1 MKKIFPLALLLTLT
15 TPINADEGNHTQI
28 CAEQQHQMI
37 AHHFKIAQEQLSARA
52 LASAC
57 KTAPNNSAETLVS
70 YAVIEPKYSK
80 ENYQDDH
87 ENTPKWTLFVARVN
101 ENSILQSWAKEMEI
115 DAALNVN
122 ADSLKID
129 TVRYI
134 LNDKVRAFGV
144 RFNNAA
150 RGPSAPEYSANDHL
164 MLFVPEKEK
173 LKLVF
178 DYPMAFWS
186 ILDDKETKTETT
198 NLVLQMDNKQTNGFN
213 DIIVKADITQHIW
226 STGFYDIGRELKS
239 ENYRQEKVRLKYN
252 GSRYSPVEKA
262 EWLH

>member
-1 MKKIFPLALLLTLT
+1 MKKILLLVLLLTLAT
-15 TPINADEGNHTQI
+15 QIKADEGNNTQV
-28 CAEQQHQMI
+28 CAEQQHQII
-37 AHHFKIAQEQLSARA
+37 AHYFNISQEKLSART

-57 KTAPNNSAETLVS
+57 KTAPNNSTETLVS
-70 YAVIEPKYSK
+70 YAVIESKYSK
-80 ENYQDDH
+80 ENYQND

-101 ENSILQSWAKEMEI
+101 DNAILQSWEQDMEI
-115 DAALNVN
+115 DASIDVN

-129 TVRYI
+129 TARYI

-178 DYPMAFWS
+178 DYPMTFWS
-186 ILDDKETKTETT
+186 ILDDKETKTETA
-198 NLVLQMDNKQTNGFN
+198 NLVLQMDKKQTNGFN
-213 DIIVKADITQHIW
+213 DIILKADITQFVW

-239 ENYRQEKVRLKYN
+239 ENTRQEKVRLKYN
-252 GSRYSPVEKA
+252 GDRYTVVEKA

>member
-1 MKKIFPLALLLTLT
+1 M
-15 TPINADEGNHTQI
+15 
-28 CAEQQHQMI
+28 
-37 AHHFKIAQEQLSARA
+37 
-52 LASAC
+52 
-57 KTAPNNSAETLVS
+57 S

-80 ENYQDDH
+80 ENYQND

-101 ENSILQSWAKEMEI
+101 DNAILQSWEQDMEI
-115 DAALNVN
+115 DASIDVN

-129 TVRYI
+129 TARYI

-178 DYPMAFWS
+178 DYPMTFWS
-186 ILDDKETKTETT
+186 ILDDKETKTETQTWYCKWIT
-198 NLVLQMDNKQTNGFN
+198 NRPTASMILL
-213 DIIVKADITQHIW
+213 
-226 STGFYDIGRELKS
+226 
-239 ENYRQEKVRLKYN
+239 
-252 GSRYSPVEKA
+252 
-262 EWLH
+262 